1 MKRNRFMTY
10 HPVINFAYFTAVIV
24 FAVILFHPLAGAI
37 SLAGACSYA
46 LLLNG
51 KKAARFMA
59 GIPLVVM
66 LLVLIL
72 NPLFV
77 HKGVSVLFMIGD
89 IQFTKEA
96 VVYGASSALMTGAV
110 IMWFYCY
117 GLVMTSDRF
126 MAVFG
131 RIAPA
136 SSLVFSMVLRFL
148 PRFTDQAARIDEA
161 QRGLL
166 VEAAKTAH
174 DPRADIGMGPVAD
187 PRAGSG
193 ADLGADPGAGSGETP
208 DDGDKT
214 AGGTKRGTAKKDR
227 VKRTVGQVSMLTTWA
242 LENSI
247 ETADSM
253 RARGYGLPGRTNY
266 SGFKMRKKDAVMMA
280 FLAVICISL
289 TAGRAAG
296 NMSFYA
302 YPVIVTSVMDMRE
315 AAMFIVYSVM
325 CWLPALMMAEEEI
338 EWKRSRS
345 RI

>member
-10 HPVINFAYFTAVIV
+10 HPAVNFAYFTAVIV
-24 FAVILFHPLAGAI
+24 FAVILFHPLAGVI

-148 PRFTDQAARIDEA
+148 PRFTDQASRIDEA

-166 VEAAKTAH
+166 VAAAETAH
-174 DPRADIGMGPVAD
+174 EPRADIGMGQVADPVAD
-187 PRAGSG
+187 SG
-193 ADLGADPGAGSGETP
+193 ADSAA
-208 DDGDKT
+208 
-214 AGGTKRGTAKKDR
+214 
-227 VKRTVGQVSMLTTWA
+227 VSTGHSSA
-242 LENSI
+242 NSRLE
-247 ETADSM
+247 
-253 RARGYGLPGRTNY
+253 
-266 SGFKMRKKDAVMMA
+266 
-280 FLAVICISL
+280 
-289 TAGRAAG
+289 
-296 NMSFYA
+296 
-302 YPVIVTSVMDMRE
+302 
-315 AAMFIVYSVM
+315 
-325 CWLPALMMAEEEI
+325 
-338 EWKRSRS
+338 
-345 RI
+345 

>member
-1 MKRNRFMTY
+1 MTY

-46 LLLNG
+46 LMLNG

-96 VVYGASSALMTGAV
+96 VVYGASSALMTGTV

-148 PRFTDQAARIDEA
+148 PRFTDQASRIDEA

-166 VEAAKTAH
+166 VAAAETAH
-174 DPRADIGMGPVAD
+174 DPGADIGMGPVAD
-187 PRAGSG
+187 PV
-193 ADLGADPGAGSGETP
+193 ADPGASSGETP

-266 SGFKMRKKDAVMMA
+266 SGFKMRKKDVVMMA

-289 TAGRAAG
+289 AAGRAAG

-302 YPVIVTSVMDMRE
+302 YPVIMTSVMDMRE

>member
-1 MKRNRFMTY
+1 MTY

-46 LLLNG
+46 LMLNG

-148 PRFTDQAARIDEA
+148 PRFTDQASRIDEA

-166 VEAAKTAH
+166 VAAAETAH
-174 DPRADIGMGPVAD
+174 DPGADIGMGPVAD
-187 PRAGSG
+187 PV
-193 ADLGADPGAGSGETP
+193 ADPGASSGETP

-266 SGFKMRKKDAVMMA
+266 SGFKMRKKDVVMMA

-289 TAGRAAG
+289 AAGRAAG

-302 YPVIVTSVMDMRE
+302 YPVIMTSVMDMRE

-325 CWLPALMMAEEEI
+325 CWLPALMMAEEEM

>member
-1 MKRNRFMTY
+1 MKRNRFVTY

-46 LLLNG
+46 LMLNG

-148 PRFTDQAARIDEA
+148 PRFTDQASRIDEA

-166 VEAAKTAH
+166 VEAA
-174 DPRADIGMGPVAD
+174 
-187 PRAGSG
+187 
-193 ADLGADPGAGSGETP
+193 L

-266 SGFKMRKKDAVMMA
+266 SGFKMRKKDVVMMA
-280 FLAVICISL
+280 SLAVICISL
-289 TAGRAAG
+289 AAGRAAG

-302 YPVIVTSVMDMRE
+302 YPVIMTSVMDMRE

-325 CWLPALMMAEEEI
+325 CWLPALMMAEEEM

>member
-1 MKRNRFMTY
+1 MKRNRFVTY
-10 HPVINFAYFTAVIV
+10 HPAINFAYFTAVIV

-46 LLLNG
+46 LMLNG

-148 PRFTDQAARIDEA
+148 PRFTDQASRIDEA

-166 VEAAKTAH
+166 VEAA
-174 DPRADIGMGPVAD
+174 
-187 PRAGSG
+187 
-193 ADLGADPGAGSGETP
+193 L
-208 DDGDKT
+208 DDGAKT

-266 SGFKMRKKDAVMMA
+266 SGFRMRKKDVVMMA

-289 TAGRAAG
+289 AAGRAAG

-302 YPVIVTSVMDMRE
+302 YPVIMTSVMDMRE

>member
-1 MKRNRFMTY
+1 MKRNRVMTY
-10 HPVINFAYFTAVIV
+10 HPAVNFAYFTAVIV

-46 LLLNG
+46 LMLNG

-187 PRAGSG
+187 PRA
-193 ADLGADPGAGSGETP
+193 ASGETP

-302 YPVIVTSVMDMRE
+302 YPVIMTSVMDMRE

>member
-1 MKRNRFMTY
+1 M
-10 HPVINFAYFTAVIV
+10 IV

-46 LLLNG
+46 LMLNG

-59 GIPLVVM
+59 GIPLLVM

-148 PRFTDQAARIDEA
+148 PRFTDQASRIDEA

-166 VEAAKTAH
+166 VEAAETAH
-174 DPRADIGMGPVAD
+174 DSEADIGMGPVAD
-187 PRAGSG
+187 PVADPG
-193 ADLGADPGAGSGETP
+193 ADSGAGSGEAP

-266 SGFKMRKKDAVMMA
+266 SGFKMRKKDVVMMA

-289 TAGRAAG
+289 AAGRAAG

>member
-46 LLLNG
+46 LMLNG

-148 PRFTDQAARIDEA
+148 PRFTGQASRIDEA

-166 VEAAKTAH
+166 VEAA
-174 DPRADIGMGPVAD
+174 
-187 PRAGSG
+187 
-193 ADLGADPGAGSGETP
+193 L

-214 AGGTKRGTAKKDR
+214 AGGTKRGTVKKDR

-266 SGFKMRKKDAVMMA
+266 SGFKMRKKDVMMMA

-289 TAGRAAG
+289 AAGRAAG

-302 YPVIVTSVMDMRE
+302 YPVIMTSVMDMRE

>member
-46 LLLNG
+46 LMLNG

-148 PRFTDQAARIDEA
+148 PRFTDQASRIDEA

-166 VEAAKTAH
+166 VEAAETAN
-174 DPRADIGMGPVAD
+174 DPGADIGMGPVAD
-187 PRAGSG
+187 PVADPG
-193 ADLGADPGAGSGETP
+193 ADSGAGSGETP

-214 AGGTKRGTAKKDR
+214 ARETKRGTAKKDR

-266 SGFKMRKKDAVMMA
+266 SGFKMRKKDEVMMA

-289 TAGRAAG
+289 AAGRAAG

-315 AAMFIVYSVM
+315 AAMFIVYSLM
-325 CWLPALMMAEEEI
+325 CWLPALMMAEEEM

>member
-1 MKRNRFMTY
+1 MKRNRFVTY
-10 HPVINFAYFTAVIV
+10 HPAINFAYFTAVIV

-148 PRFTDQAARIDEA
+148 PRFTDQASRIDEA

-166 VEAAKTAH
+166 VEAA
-174 DPRADIGMGPVAD
+174 
-187 PRAGSG
+187 
-193 ADLGADPGAGSGETP
+193 L

-266 SGFKMRKKDAVMMA
+266 SGFKMRKKDVVMMA
-280 FLAVICISL
+280 FLAVICICL
-289 TAGRAAG
+289 AAGRAAG

-302 YPVIVTSVMDMRE
+302 YPVIMTSVMDMRE

>member
-1 MKRNRFMTY
+1 MKRNRFVTY
-10 HPVINFAYFTAVIV
+10 HPAINFAYFTAVIV

-46 LLLNG
+46 LMLNG

-148 PRFTDQAARIDEA
+148 PRFTDQASRIDEA

-166 VEAAKTAH
+166 VEAA
-174 DPRADIGMGPVAD
+174 
-187 PRAGSG
+187 
-193 ADLGADPGAGSGETP
+193 L

-266 SGFKMRKKDAVMMA
+266 SGFKMRKKDVVMMA

-289 TAGRAAG
+289 AAGRAAG

-302 YPVIVTSVMDMRE
+302 YPVIMTSVMDMRE

-325 CWLPALMMAEEEI
+325 CWLPALMMAEEEM

>member
-1 MKRNRFMTY
+1 MTY

-24 FAVILFHPLAGAI
+24 FAVILFHPLAGVI

-193 ADLGADPGAGSGETP
+193 ETP

-214 AGGTKRGTAKKDR
+214 AGGTKRSTAKKDR

-266 SGFKMRKKDAVMMA
+266 SGFKMRKKDVVMMA

-289 TAGRAAG
+289 AAGRATG

-302 YPVIVTSVMDMRE
+302 YPVIMTSVMDMRE

-325 CWLPALMMAEEEI
+325 CWLPALMMAEEEM

>member
-46 LLLNG
+46 LMLNG

-148 PRFTDQAARIDEA
+148 PRFTDQASRVDEA

-166 VEAAKTAH
+166 VEAA
-174 DPRADIGMGPVAD
+174 
-187 PRAGSG
+187 
-193 ADLGADPGAGSGETP
+193 L

-214 AGGTKRGTAKKDR
+214 AGGTKRGTEKKDR

-266 SGFKMRKKDAVMMA
+266 SGFKMRKKDVVMMA

-289 TAGRAAG
+289 AAGRAAG

-302 YPVIVTSVMDMRE
+302 YPVIMTSVMDMRE

>member
-46 LLLNG
+46 LMLNG

-148 PRFTDQAARIDEA
+148 PRFTDQASRIDEA

-166 VEAAKTAH
+166 VAAAETAH
-174 DPRADIGMGPVAD
+174 DPGADIGMGQVAS
-187 PRAGSG
+187 P
-193 ADLGADPGAGSGETP
+193 GADPGAGSGETP

-266 SGFKMRKKDAVMMA
+266 SGFKMRKKDVVMMA

-289 TAGRAAG
+289 AAGRAAG

-302 YPVIVTSVMDMRE
+302 YPVIMTSVMDMRE

-325 CWLPALMMAEEEI
+325 CWLPALMMAEEEM